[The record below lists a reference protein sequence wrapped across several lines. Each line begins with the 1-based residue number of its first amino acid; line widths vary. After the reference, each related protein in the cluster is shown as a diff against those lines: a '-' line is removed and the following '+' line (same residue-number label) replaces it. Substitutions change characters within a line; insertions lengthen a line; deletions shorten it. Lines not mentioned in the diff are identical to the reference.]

1 MMATHRFK
9 KMLLVLSVMTLLQI
23 PVVFAQDSN
32 RSESSVIYSSIVTVG
47 ISAMPIILPMAVFD
61 SMIDSS
67 DKREADNFIYID
79 AQDEAGKPVKLKLP
93 KEAADKVSIEPTDKI
108 KIDVGDKGDRTL
120 YINGEAKTLFLR
132 TEDGNILKQ
141 KPLN

>member
-1 MMATHRFK
+1 MIATQRFK
-9 KMLLVLSVMTLLQI
+9 KILLTISVMALLQI

-61 SMIDSS
+61 SMVDSS
-67 DKREADNFIYID
+67 DKSAADEFIYID
-79 AQDEAGKPVKLKLP
+79 AQDEAGNPIKLKLP

-108 KIDVGDKGDRTL
+108 KIEVGDKGDRTL
-120 YINGEAKTLFLR
+120 YINGEAKTLFLHA
-132 TEDGNILKQ
+132 EDGNILKQ
-141 KPLN
+141 KSLN